1 MKMKTVFVTIFQ
13 AVEAKNI
20 LRTGVIQTLLASP
33 EVRVV
38 CLTRFPE
45 RSEYYAREVAHE
57 RLTYEAFYEVPAGQ
71 WERFFSWLKVFLI
84 RTATTDLRRRM
95 RLQESGR
102 YFRYGA
108 GQFLNWLLARRQ
120 VRKAARFFDG
130 RLVAEAGFGK
140 LFEKY
145 RPGAVFLANLFDD
158 AEIALL
164 REARRRGIPT
174 VALINSWDKLTAR
187 YAVRL
192 LPDTMVVFNNIV
204 KREAAEF
211 ADMPEERIVVAGVPQ
226 YDWHVNAPLPS
237 REEFFK
243 KRGLDPRRALVVF
256 APMGREF
263 SNSDWEAVDLLHS
276 LVVADK
282 ELASSVELL
291 VRFQPNDF
299 SDEEELKR
307 RPWLKYDVPGTRF
320 GSTRGGDW
328 DMNFAELAHLSASL
342 AHMDVLVCYAS
353 SMSVDAAIFGKPVIN
368 INFELRAGEPWSKSP
383 TFYYATEH
391 YKKALASGGIRLVNT
406 PQELVRRLRAYLE
419 NPELDAEGRKRLVR
433 EQCWRLDGQ
442 AGERVAQAVL
452 GSLPR

>member
-1 MKMKTVFVTIFQ
+1 MKTVFVTIFQ

-20 LRTGVIQTLLASP
+20 LRTGIVRTLLASP

-45 RSEYYAREVAHE
+45 RSEYYAREIIHE
-57 RLTYEAFYEVPAGQ
+57 RLTYEAFYRAPAGR
-71 WERFFSWLKVFLI
+71 WELFFGWLKVFLI

-95 RLQESGR
+95 NFQESGHH
-102 YFRYGA
+102 FRYGA
-108 GQFLNWLLARRQ
+108 GKFLNWLLARRR
-120 VRKAARFFDG
+120 VRKAARFFDY

-145 RPGAVFLANLFDD
+145 RPDAVFLANLFDD
-158 AEIALL
+158 VEIALL
-164 REARRRGIPT
+164 REARRCGIPT

-192 LPDTMVVFNNIV
+192 LPDKLVVFNQIV
-204 KREAAEF
+204 KQEAMDF
-211 ADMPEERIVVAGVPQ
+211 ADMPEDRIMVAGVPQ
-226 YDWHVNAPLPS
+226 YDWHVNALLPS
-237 REEFFK
+237 REGFFK
-243 KRGLDPRRALVVF
+243 KRGLDPNRALVIF

-263 SNSDWEAVDLLHS
+263 SNSDWEAIDLLHS
-276 LVVADK
+276 LIVADEK
-282 ELASSVELL
+282 LASAVELL

-299 SDEEELKR
+299 LDGEELR
-307 RPWLKYDVPGTRF
+307 RRLWLKYDMPGTRF

-328 DMNFAELAHLSASL
+328 DMSFAELTELSASL

-368 INFELRAGEPWSKSP
+368 INFELRTGEPWSKSP

-391 YKKALASGGIRLVNT
+391 YKKALAGGGIRLVST
-406 PQELVRRLRAYLE
+406 PRELVEYLRAYLE
-419 NPELDAEGRKRLVR
+419 NPQLDAEGRRRLAE
-433 EQCWRLDGQ
+433 EQCWRLDGK
-442 AGERVAQAVL
+442 AGERVARAVL
-452 GSLPR
+452 EVTGQN